1 MELSQLLSWIGT
13 TTGMFTSIPQLV
25 KTVKTKKVDGL
36 SATTFVLI
44 VITCF
49 CLLMR
54 AIAIKE
60 MAFIFYY
67 TLLVIL
73 NSLQLFLIW
82 KYKNHM

>member
-1 MELSQLLSWIGT
+1 M
-13 TTGMFTSIPQLV
+13 
-25 KTVKTKKVDGL
+25 VKTKKVDGL

-49 CLLMR
+49 YLLMR

-73 NSLQLFLIW
+73 NSLQLFLIG
-82 KYKNHM
+82 KYKNPHIIT